1 MEGKLPVE
9 VPLNNI
15 DPGRIS
21 RLTLQ
26 LLKRQQDFSSLAYTF
41 EPFNEPFYKSGDSKT
56 PNLSVDQE

>member
-1 MEGKLPVE
+1 ME

-26 LLKRQQDFSSLAYTF
+26 FLQTQQDFSSLADTF
-41 EPFNEPFYKSGDSKT
+41 EPFNEQFYKSGDSTT
-56 PNLSVDQE
+56 PDLSMDQE